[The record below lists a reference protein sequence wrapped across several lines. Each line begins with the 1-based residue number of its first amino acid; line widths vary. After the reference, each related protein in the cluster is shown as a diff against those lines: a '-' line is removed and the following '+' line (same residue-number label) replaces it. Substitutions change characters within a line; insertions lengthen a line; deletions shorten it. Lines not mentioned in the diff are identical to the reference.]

1 MIHTVK
7 ANGAEIPALGLGT
20 WELRDA
26 ECARLVATAIDMGY
40 RHIDTAAM
48 YKNEAAVAEGIR
60 ASGVPRD
67 DVFLTTKVWP
77 DNAAA
82 GDLQRSVEDSLSE
95 MKLDHVD
102 LILIHWPNP
111 DVPMAETMGA
121 LADVKRRGLA
131 RHIGISNH
139 TVDLIREAAACSD
152 EPIVTNQ
159 VEYHPWLAQDAVL
172 PELRKHGISLTAYAP
187 LARGR
192 CFSDPVIGEIAE
204 AHGKNGGQ
212 VALRWLIQQDG
223 VIAIPRSSKVERIA
237 EFIAIG
243 DFALTADEMARISAL
258 AEPSGRLVNLDVAP
272 DWD

>member
-20 WELRDA
+20 WELRDEACTRMVA
-26 ECARLVATAIDMGY
+26 EAIKLGF

-48 YKNEAAVAEGIR
+48 YDNEAAVGDGIR
-60 ASGVPRD
+60 KSGVSRD
-67 DVFLTTKVWP
+67 EIFLTTKVWP
-77 DNAAA
+77 DNAAD
-82 GDLQRSVEDSLSE
+82 GDLQRSVEDSLAE

-111 DVPMAETMGA
+111 AVPVAETMGA
-121 LADVKRRGLA
+121 LADVKRKGMA

-139 TVDLIREAAACSD
+139 TADLIREAVACSS

-192 CFSDPVIGEIAE
+192 VFTDGTIAEIAE
-204 AHGKNGGQ
+204 EHGKNGGQ

-223 VIAIPRSSKVERIA
+223 VIAIPRSSKIEHIA
-237 EFIAIG
+237 EFIDIA
-243 DFALTADEMARISAL
+243 DFELSAEEMARISAL
-258 AEPSGRLVNLDVAP
+258 AESTGRLVDLDIAP